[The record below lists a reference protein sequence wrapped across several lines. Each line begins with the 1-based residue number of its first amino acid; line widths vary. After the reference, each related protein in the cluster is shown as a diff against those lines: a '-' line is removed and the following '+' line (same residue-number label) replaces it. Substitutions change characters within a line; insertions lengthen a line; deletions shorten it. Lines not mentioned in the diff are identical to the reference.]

1 MPKEV
6 LDKLD
11 SKELQKLMEG
21 LEDAQSPSLNEERQV
36 LSTLDG
42 LSSEKRSRS
51 KYSDKK
57 GTEKKYSTK
66 LDYSSPL
73 ESLKKKKRDE
83 LELII
88 RDEPARMVA
97 MVMCFADPDEASHLI
112 EDFPESMRDKIIEE
126 IRKVDFYSESL
137 RAELE
142 SFLFFK
148 FDLIESRMIVS
159 KVTNRSGKKVA
170 EILSRISPNLS
181 SRMFSNIKEKDPG
194 FAKSIDEYFYTF
206 QDLLYIGRTSLT
218 NFLAGFHPIVLACAM
233 KGIDTSLCE
242 KIFER
247 CEPWLV
253 KQIKLEL
260 DSMGPTSLAEIEE
273 SQKAIIENLNRDI
286 ETGKV
291 KLWKVK

>member
-21 LEDAQSPSLNEERQV
+21 LEDVKNPSLNEERQV

-42 LSSEKRSRS
+42 LSSAKKNRSG
-51 KYSDKK
+51 YSDKK
-57 GTEKKYSTK
+57 GTEKKYSTR

-73 ESLKKKKRDE
+73 DSLKKKKRDE

-88 RDEPARMVA
+88 RDEPERMIA

-112 EDFPESMRDKIIEE
+112 EDFPVSMRDKIIEE

-148 FDLIESRMIVS
+148 YDLIESRMIVS

-233 KGIDTSLCE
+233 KGIDASLCE